1 MASRWVAK
9 LARSEFCKASPGY
22 GVLEMIFFRQ
32 LKQLALLELRL
43 VFAHQRWAAALGV
56 VACIP
61 AIYLLIYLSSMWNPA
76 ARTPALK
83 VGLVNLDQGYTYRN
97 QGVEMGGD
105 LVARLMQKQEF
116 GYQIMATAQEAH
128 QKVRA
133 GDLAFAIIIPPD
145 FSALALPG
153 RMADEGRLEVY
164 ASAGNNYQTYLIA
177 KKWAETLDADL
188 NQALNQQRW
197 RFVIQASMAQDD
209 LLELKGALSKVQQGT
224 NDLSQGLKAAVR
236 GSVKL
241 TQNAHH
247 LGEEVS
253 RLTQGT
259 TQLAQFVRGIE
270 TSLPPADDVRKVR
283 VGAEDLAAAH
293 HDLDKALVNLHA
305 GSVRLS
311 QGVEQFRQ
319 SQSGIPFFSSNLA
332 EALDPLQTGLNELK
346 DGLHKTQ
353 QGQKQMLSGSE
364 ALRDSVRALA
374 FGVRDMRASV
384 RQVVT
389 RLPEQQ
395 QLQQLSSGAHDLA
408 QSQAHLDAGLKQLL
422 DGSVYLQS
430 STQWLINKVPTEI
443 RLIDGSP
450 EGLAHSVI
458 ADLKVDSPVSHLGA
472 AMVPN
477 VIPVALWL
485 GASVAIFLIRGRQ
498 FPLRARRYGRAAQLL
513 GKATVPA
520 LLVVAQTLILL
531 LVLKFGFQL
540 QVQNGLAMILLMIST
555 ALALVFVLLLFI
567 RVAGDTGKALAM
579 LLLALQISA
588 SGGVVPIE
596 LSGEFFS
603 ALSPWL
609 PMTWMVQGLKAAMF
623 GAYEADWSRPWL
635 LTLFL
640 GAVSAAGAAWLG
652 RSQYRRASQLKPALD
667 L

>member
-1 MASRWVAK
+1 MLFLHQLTQIAK
-9 LARSEFCKASPGY
+9 
-22 GVLEMIFFRQ
+22 
-32 LKQLALLELRL
+32 LELRL
-43 VFAHQRWAAALGV
+43 FGAQPRWAAALFV

-61 AIYLLIYLSSMWNPA
+61 AIYLIIYLSSMWNPA
-76 ARTPALK
+76 TRTQSLK

-97 QGVEMGGD
+97 QGVEMGAD

-116 GYQIMATAQEAH
+116 GYQTIVTADEAH

-133 GDLAFAIIIPPD
+133 GDLAFAVIIPPD

-153 RMADEGRLEVY
+153 RMADEGRLEVFS
-164 ASAGNNYQTYLIA
+164 SAGNNYQTYLIA

-197 RFVIQASMAQDD
+197 RFVINASVAQGD
-209 LLELKGALSKVQQGT
+209 LVELKGALSKVQQGAQELS
-224 NDLSQGLKAAVR
+224 NGLKSAIKGSGKLSQ
-236 GSVKL
+236 
-241 TQNAHH
+241 NAQH
-247 LGEEVS
+247 LSEEVS
-253 RLTQGT
+253 RFGT
-259 TQLAQFVRGIE
+259 GTNQLAQFVRGIE
-270 TSLPPADDVRKVR
+270 SSLPPAEDVRKVR
-283 VGAEDLAAAH
+283 VGAEDLATAH
-293 HDLDKALVNLHA
+293 HELDKALINLHA

-319 SQSGIPFFSSNLA
+319 NQSGIPFFSSNLA
-332 EALDPLQTGLNELK
+332 DALDPLQTGLNELK

-353 QGQKQMLSGSE
+353 HGHKQMLTGSE
-364 ALRDSVRALA
+364 VLRDSVRALA

-384 RQVVT
+384 RQVVP
-389 RLPEQQ
+389 RLPDSQS
-395 QLQQLSSGAHDLA
+395 LQALSVGAHDLA
-408 QSQAHLDAGLKQLL
+408 QAQAQLDNGLKQLL

-430 STQWLINKVPTEI
+430 STQWLISKVPTEI

-450 EGLAHSVI
+450 EGLAHSV
-458 ADLKVDSPVSHLGA
+458 AAELKVDAPVSHLGA

-477 VIPVALWL
+477 VIPVAVWL

-498 FPLRARRYGRAAQLL
+498 FPLRAKRYGRAAQLL
-513 GKATVPA
+513 GKSTVPV
-520 LLVVAQTLILL
+520 LLVVAQSLILL
-531 LVLKFGFQL
+531 WVLKLGFDL
-540 QVQNGLAMILLMIST
+540 QVRNWSAMVLLMIST
-555 ALALVFVLLLFI
+555 AVAFVFVLLLFI

-609 PMTWMVQGLKAAMF
+609 PMTWMVYGLKAAMF
-623 GAYEADWSRPWL
+623 GAYEADWVRPWL
-635 LTLFL
+635 LTLCL
-640 GAVSAAGAAWLG
+640 CAVSAVAATWLG
-652 RSQYRRASQLKPALD
+652 RSQYRRAGQLRPALD

>member
-1 MASRWVAK
+1 M
-9 LARSEFCKASPGY
+9 L
-22 GVLEMIFFRQ
+22 FFRQ
-32 LKQLALLELRL
+32 LTQIARLELRL
-43 VFAHQRWAAALGV
+43 FLAQPRWVAALCV

-61 AIYLLIYLSSMWNPA
+61 AIYLIIYLSSMWNPGT
-76 ARTPALK
+76 RTQSLK

-97 QGVEMGGD
+97 QGVEMGSD

-116 GYQIMATAQEAH
+116 GYQIIASSDEAH

-133 GDLAFAIIIPPD
+133 GDLAFAVIIPAD

-153 RMADEGRLEVY
+153 RMADEGRLEVFS
-164 ASAGNNYQTYLIA
+164 SAGNNYQTYLIA

-197 RFVIQASMAQDD
+197 RFVINASVAQGD
-209 LLELKGALSKVQQGT
+209 LVELKGALTKVQQGT
-224 NDLSQGLKAAVR
+224 QELSNGLKSAVKGSGKLSQ
-236 GSVKL
+236 
-241 TQNAHH
+241 NAQH
-247 LGEEVS
+247 LSEEVS
-253 RLTQGT
+253 RFGT
-259 TQLAQFVRGIE
+259 GTNQLAQFVRGIE
-270 TSLPPADDVRKVR
+270 SSLPPAEDVRKVR

-293 HDLDKALVNLHA
+293 HDLDKALINLHA
-305 GSVRLS
+305 GSARLT

-353 QGQKQMLSGSE
+353 QGHKQMLAGSE
-364 ALRDSVRALA
+364 VLRDSVRALA

-384 RQVVT
+384 RQVVP
-389 RLPEQQ
+389 RLPDSQS
-395 QLQQLSSGAHDLA
+395 LQALSVGAHDLA
-408 QSQAHLDAGLKQLL
+408 QAQAQLDNGLKQLL

-430 STQWLINKVPTEI
+430 STQWLISKVPTEI

-450 EGLAHSVI
+450 EGLAHSV
-458 ADLKVDSPVSHLGA
+458 AAELKVDAPVSHLGA

-477 VIPVALWL
+477 VIPVAVWL
-485 GASVAIFLIRGRQ
+485 GAGVAIFLIRGRQ
-498 FPLRARRYGRAAQLL
+498 FPLRAKRFGRAAQLL
-513 GKATVPA
+513 GKSTVPV
-520 LLVVAQTLILL
+520 LLVVAQSLILL
-531 LVLKFGFQL
+531 LVLKLGFDL
-540 QVQNGLAMILLMIST
+540 QVRNWMAMILLMIST
-555 ALALVFVLLLFI
+555 AVAFVFVLLLFI

-609 PMTWMVQGLKAAMF
+609 PMTWMVYGLKAAMF
-623 GAYEADWSRPWL
+623 GAYGADWVQPWL
-635 LTLFL
+635 LTLCL
-640 GAVSAAGAAWLG
+640 CAVSAVGATWLG
-652 RSQYRRASQLKPALD
+652 RSQYRRAGQLRPALD